1 MRLKR
6 KLLNAIVLASML
18 IAPVGAG
25 HATLRRPSKPKILLL
40 YDMEGVSGINRLVQ
54 VFYPNPEYKA
64 ARHLLTAD
72 VNAAIRGLIAGGAG
86 EIVVIDG
93 HGSGNSNEPDIIV
106 EEMDKRAS
114 MGFRDTKFDPYTSPD
129 ATYQAIVSIGAHA
142 STGKPGFLAHTRS
155 RISAYKVNGVELTET
170 TIIALAGM
178 RFRVPVIMVSGDDVL
193 EGQIKEQF
201 PNAEYALVKKARGV
215 GDAELL
221 PLEVAHDNIER
232 AAKLAISKLPS
243 FKPLQIKKPYNFE
256 MIFRNG
262 DQADYAS
269 DYPGVKRIGAS
280 TVAFTTND
288 VIEGINKG
296 ETLARIARQEF
307 RDVLF
312 DVVQAQPNGKE
323 IIAEWR
329 RQLDER
335 WLNPK
340 PETSLPAQTRS
351 PAQKRRYW
359 GDN

>member
-1 MRLKR
+1 
-6 KLLNAIVLASML
+6 
-18 IAPVGAG
+18 
-25 HATLRRPSKPKILLL
+25 
-40 YDMEGVSGINRLVQ
+40 MEGVSGINRLAQ
-54 VFYPNPEYKA
+54 VVYGNPGYEQ

-72 VNAAIRGLIAGGAG
+72 VNAAIRGLKDGGAG

-93 HGSGNSNEPDIIV
+93 HGSSNSNEPDIIV
-106 EEMDKRAS
+106 GEMDKRAS
-114 MGFRDTKFDPYTSPD
+114 MGFRDTMFDPYTSPD

-178 RFRVPVIMVSGDDVL
+178 RFRIPVIMVSGDNVL

-201 PNAEYALVKKARGV
+201 PNATYALVKKARGV

-221 PLEVAHDNIER
+221 PLDVAHDNIER

-243 FKPLQIKKPYNFE
+243 FKPFQMKKPYNFE
-256 MIFRNG
+256 IIFRNE
-262 DQADYAS
+262 DQAGYAS
-269 DYPGVKRIGAS
+269 AYPGVRRIGAS

-288 VIEGINKG
+288 VIEGIDRAA
-296 ETLARIARQEF
+296 TLARIARQEF

-312 DVVQAQPNGKE
+312 DVIQAQPNAKE
-323 IIAEWR
+323 IMAEWR

-340 PETSLPAQTRS
+340 SEISPPAQTRA
-351 PAQKRRYW
+351 PAQKRKYW